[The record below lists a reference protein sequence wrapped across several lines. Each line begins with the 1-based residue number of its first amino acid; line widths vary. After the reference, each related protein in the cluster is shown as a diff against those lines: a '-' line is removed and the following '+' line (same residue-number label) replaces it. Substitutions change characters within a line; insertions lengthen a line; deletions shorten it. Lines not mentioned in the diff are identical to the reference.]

1 MAPLADAF
9 GGLLASGILKLDSVG
24 SLSSWRMIFAIE
36 GIITICIGI
45 ISFFTLTDRPE
56 TALCLSQEEVPSEK
70 GACDRNR

>member
-45 ISFFTLTDRPE
+45 L
-56 TALCLSQEEVPSEK
+56 L
-70 GACDRNR
+70 